1 MQEAIITLI
10 PKKGNL
16 DKLKHW
22 SSISLLYLDHKILI
36 KFQSNRLKN
45 ILPKIISQQQTCSI
59 PTRTIFNNLFL
70 IRDKITLTKEKNT
83 KLSILKLGQEKA
95 LDKIDLNFLYKAM
108 NNMGFSNKLIKLIRI
123 LYRNNTSF
131 VINNGFLSSPIH
143 LQRGLRQECPLSFP
157 LYVIQ
162 EVTTTNIIKN
172 GNIKGI

>member
-59 PTRTIFNNLFL
+59 PTGTIFNNLFL
-70 IRDKITLTKEKNT
+70 IRDK
-83 KLSILKLGQEKA
+83 
-95 LDKIDLNFLYKAM
+95 
-108 NNMGFSNKLIKLIRI
+108 NN
-123 LYRNNTSF
+123 
-131 VINNGFLSSPIH
+131 IN
-143 LQRGLRQECPLSFP
+143 
-157 LYVIQ
+157 
-162 EVTTTNIIKN
+162 
-172 GNIKGI
+172 